1 MMLLLEGGY
10 LFKKQKRKELEQYQ
24 DFFMYD
30 TSLGKIEER
39 IMLASN
45 FLPRRS
51 WVVIQNYFNYEE
63 NNSRSRY
70 YTNTEVA

>member
-51 WVVIQNYFNYEE
+51 
-63 NNSRSRY
+63 
-70 YTNTEVA
+70 